1 MQGDFKSPVAV
12 YQTTIRERCTEE
24 HNRLFLGLNN
34 YSINT
39 FSITFCTL
47 VTVYC
52 TCKIAQDAF
61 RIVLY
66 VTLYMQHC
74 AVARFILKQ

>member
-1 MQGDFKSPVAV
+1 MK
-12 YQTTIRERCTEE
+12 I
-24 HNRLFLGLNN
+24 
-34 YSINT
+34 

-52 TCKIAQDAF
+52 TCKIAKDTF

-66 VTLYMQHC
+66 ITTLYMPHC
-74 AVARFILKQ
+74 AIARFILKQGFAYDCTYSS